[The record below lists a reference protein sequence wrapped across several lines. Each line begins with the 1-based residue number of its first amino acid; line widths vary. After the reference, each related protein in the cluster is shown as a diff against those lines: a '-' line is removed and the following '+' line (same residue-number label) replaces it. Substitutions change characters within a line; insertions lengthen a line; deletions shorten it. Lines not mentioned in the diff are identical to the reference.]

1 LHIGGA
7 GLAPG
12 YLNRPDLTAEK
23 FLPNPFNNEAGA
35 RLYKT
40 GDLARYLPDGN
51 IEFVGRID
59 HQAKIRGYRIEPGE
73 IEAVLRQ
80 HPAVQDALVIAR
92 EDASSAKRL
101 VAYVVFERDVSTS
114 VSDLRNSLKE
124 KLPDYMIPGA
134 YVFLES
140 LPLTSTGKIDRSA
153 LAAPDQS
160 RPEQE
165 TLFMP
170 PATPEEE
177 IIAGI
182 WAQVLHLDR
191 VGIHDNF
198 FDLGGH
204 SLLAIQVVSR
214 VGNEFKIEL
223 PLRVLFEHPTVV
235 GLASTIAGLQP
246 NRPDAGEMVDILSEL
261 ESLSDEEAQRMIDE
275 RKTIQKI
282 NFDKKETGAM

>member
-1 LHIGGA
+1 LNPTPIGVYGELHIGGA
-7 GLAPG
+7 GLARG
-12 YLNRPDLTAEK
+12 YLNYPELTAEK
-23 FLPNPFNNEAGA
+23 FLPNPFNAEAGA

-59 HQAKIRGYRIEPGE
+59 HQVKIRGFRIEPGE

-80 HPAVQDALVIAR
+80 HPSVRDVLVTAR
-92 EDASSAKRL
+92 EDASSGKRL
-101 VAYVVFERDVSTS
+101 VAYVVLERDVSLS
-114 VSDLRNSLKE
+114 ISELRNSLKE
-124 KLPDYMIPGA
+124 KLPDYMVPGA

-153 LAAPDQS
+153 LPAPDQS

-165 TLFMP
+165 TLFVP

-182 WAQVLHLDR
+182 WAQVLRLDR
-191 VGIHDNF
+191 VGVHDNF

-214 VGNEFKIEL
+214 VGNAFKVEV

-235 GLASTIAGLQP
+235 GLASSLAAQV
-246 NRPDAGEMVDILSEL
+246 NRPHDGEMVDILSEL
-261 ESLSDEEAQRMIDE
+261 ESLSDEEAHRLVDE
-275 RKTIQKI
+275 DGTIQQ
-282 NFDKKETGAM
+282 G